1 MPELPEVETILRGLK
16 PQVVGRRIRSVRVG
30 DQKVLQLTK
39 SDFRDRMRHE
49 IIRKLSRRGK
59 FLIFELDVYYLIFHF
74 GMTGQLTFRDPNR
87 EDNQHFIRHP
97 VTGLQRAVQ
106 HAPDQH
112 THVQIQLDKGTAL
125 FYRDIRKFGKIFLIE
140 KQGDLLAGFFER
152 LGLEP
157 FTADY
162 NVGSFLKG
170 LRYSKR
176 SIKSLLLDQSFVAGI
191 GNIYA
196 DEALF
201 EAYIHPIRGVQSL
214 RRSEKIALF
223 EAILKVLERG
233 IKYGGT
239 SMRDY
244 VNSDGEK
251 GSNQD
256 NLRVYGRQGDVC
268 YRCQTVIQKMVVSQR
283 GTHFCSSCQLC

>member
-1 MPELPEVETILRGLK
+1 M
-16 PQVVGRRIRSVRVG
+16 
-30 DQKVLQLTK
+30 
-39 SDFRDRMRHE
+39 
-49 IIRKLSRRGK
+49 
-59 FLIFELDVYYLIFHF
+59 
-74 GMTGQLTFRDPNR
+74 
-87 EDNQHFIRHP
+87 
-97 VTGLQRAVQ
+97 
-106 HAPDQH
+106 
-112 THVQIQLDKGTAL
+112 
-125 FYRDIRKFGKIFLIE
+125 
-140 KQGDLLAGFFER
+140 
-152 LGLEP
+152 EP
-157 FTADY
+157 FTTDY

-201 EAYIHPIRGVQSL
+201 EACIHPIRGVQSL

-223 EAILKVLERG
+223 EAIPKVLEQG